1 MPGLLLLKD
10 LLEKI
15 QWYSGCSFWS
25 AVVGI
30 SFNVISYPWVYQFSI
45 SSVTQSCSTLCN
57 LINRSTPGL
66 RVHHK
71 LPESTQTHVHWV
83 GDAIQTSH
91 PLLSPSPPV
100 PNPSQCQ
107 SLFQWVNSLHEVA
120 KVLELL
126 LQHQSFQWIF
136 RTDFLED
143 WLVGS
148 PFSPKDS
155 QESSSVPQLESIDSL
170 ALNLLYGPALT
181 SINDYWISHC
191 FDYMGLC
198 QKSNVFTF

>member
-83 GDAIQTSH
+83 SDATQPSH
-91 PLLSPSPPV
+91 ALSSPSPP
-100 PNPSQCQ
+100 
-107 SLFQWVNSLHEVA
+107 
-120 KVLELL
+120 
-126 LQHQSFQWIF
+126 
-136 RTDFLED
+136 
-143 WLVGS
+143 
-148 PFSPKDS
+148 
-155 QESSSVPQLESIDSL
+155 
-170 ALNLLYGPALT
+170 ALNLSQHQGLFQRIRWPKYWSFSFIISPSSEESGLISFRIDWFDLLAVQVCDS
-181 SINDYWISHC
+181 SIFFSSMFSPQMRMPIII
-191 FDYMGLC
+191 
-198 QKSNVFTF
+198 